1 MVAPTKT
8 YLNLNRLDS
17 PMGQILV
24 VTEGQNLCALEFAD
38 HEPRMQ
44 KFLQARYGAFSL
56 VQAQDTLGICDR
68 IQSYFAGDFNS
79 LTPITVSPGGTPF
92 QQRVW
97 STLREI
103 PAGTT
108 LTYGTLA
115 TQLGNPNASRAVGL
129 ANSRNPIA
137 IVVPCHRVVGAN
149 AQLTGYAGGIE
160 RKRWLLQH
168 ENALTQEDCQQI
180 SLPLKI

>member
-1 MVAPTKT
+1 MVTPSMTH
-8 YLNLNRLDS
+8 LNLNRLDS
-17 PMGQILV
+17 PLGQILV
-24 VTEGQNLCALEFAD
+24 VTEGEDLCALEFAD

-56 VQAQDTLGICDR
+56 VPDQDRLGICDR

-79 LTPITVSPGGTPF
+79 LIPITVSPGGTTF
-92 QQRVW
+92 QQQVW
-97 STLREI
+97 SALQNI

-108 LTYGTLA
+108 LTYGQLA
-115 TQLGNPNASRAVGL
+115 AQLGNPNASRAVGL

-137 IVVPCHRVVGAN
+137 IVVPCHRVVGTN